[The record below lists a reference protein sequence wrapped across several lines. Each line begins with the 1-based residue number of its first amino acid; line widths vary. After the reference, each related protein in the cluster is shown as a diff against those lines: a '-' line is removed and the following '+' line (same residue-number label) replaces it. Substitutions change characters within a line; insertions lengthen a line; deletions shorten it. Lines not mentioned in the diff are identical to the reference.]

1 MSHYM
6 TDKLEFIGQASFTW
20 METVSLRKWCNLCF
34 KIHYVKVFRYFLSLF
49 LSRKKKRKK
58 LTKESKK
65 KDRGRFWT
73 ADFQGME
80 RSAVHTFL
88 QKCSP
93 TLRIFGVFHP
103 LFSNLKLKTHLREHS
118 RQSPVPKIRSC
129 FLSEFS
135 GIGRTCFFFFLWFAF
150 FLLFQKKEE
159 RNERKNKIVSFYTIS
174 PSDRILNF

>member
-1 MSHYM
+1 
-6 TDKLEFIGQASFTW
+6 
-20 METVSLRKWCNLCF
+20 
-34 KIHYVKVFRYFLSLF
+34 
-49 LSRKKKRKK
+49 
-58 LTKESKK
+58 
-65 KDRGRFWT
+65 
-73 ADFQGME
+73 ME

-103 LFSNLKLKTHLREHS
+103 FCVNKKLKTHLRELS

-159 RNERKNKIVSFYTIS
+159 RNERKNKVVLFYTIY
-174 PSDRILNF
+174 PSYRILNFQTVPQIKIWNRISTKLRLATFEMYARNTQSPFACRRSPATKHPSYANQLFACRRSPAQNGFSVA